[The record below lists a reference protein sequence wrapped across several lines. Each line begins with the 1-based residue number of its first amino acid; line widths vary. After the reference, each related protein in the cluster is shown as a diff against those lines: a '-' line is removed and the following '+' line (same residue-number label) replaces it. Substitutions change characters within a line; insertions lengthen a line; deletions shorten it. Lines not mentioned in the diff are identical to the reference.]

1 MIPGEGEEHDW
12 DLKDKGNNSEESHQR
27 PHHSVLIKIKNLP
40 DGPEAPDEVEDDLE
54 HIDFI
59 EKERYAKGESH
70 KLQKDQSQEYQA
82 RR

>member
-1 MIPGEGEEHDW
+1 M
-12 DLKDKGNNSEESHQR
+12 
-27 PHHSVLIKIKNLP
+27 LIKIKNLP
-40 DGPEAPDEVEDDLE
+40 DGPEAPDEVEHDLE

-59 EKERYAKGESH
+59 EKERDAKGESH